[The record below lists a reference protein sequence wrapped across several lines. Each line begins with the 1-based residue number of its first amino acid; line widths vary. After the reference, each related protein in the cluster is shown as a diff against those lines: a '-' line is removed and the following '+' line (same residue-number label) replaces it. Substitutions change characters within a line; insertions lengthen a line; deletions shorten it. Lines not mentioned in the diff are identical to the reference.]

1 MYTLI
6 YSKKVLKDL
15 KKVDKQ
21 LQKNIYNWIDKN
33 LQNCI
38 NPREKGKALSY
49 NRVGQWRY
57 RIGNYRLICEIKDK
71 ELIILALEFGHRKN
85 IYK

>member
-1 MYTLI
+1 M
-6 YSKKVLKDL
+6 KKIVIKNKILKDL

>member
-6 YSKKVLKDL
+6 YSKTVLKDL

>member
-6 YSKKVLKDL
+6 YSKTVLKDF

-49 NRVGQWRY
+49 NRIGQWRY

>member
-6 YSKKVLKDL
+6 YSKTVLKDL

-21 LQKNIYNWIDKN
+21 LLKNIYNWIDKN

>member
-6 YSKKVLKDL
+6 YSKTVLKDF

>member
-6 YSKKVLKDL
+6 YSKTVLKDL

-21 LQKNIYNWIDKN
+21 LQKNIYSWIDKN

>member
-6 YSKKVLKDL
+6 YSKTVIKDF
-15 KKVDKQ
+15 KKADKQ
-21 LQKNIYNWIDKN
+21 LQKNIYNQIDKN

-38 NPREKGKALSY
+38 KPREKGKALSY
-49 NRVGQWRY
+49 NRIGQWRY

>member
-1 MYTLI
+1 M
-6 YSKKVLKDL
+6 
-15 KKVDKQ
+15 
-21 LQKNIYNWIDKN
+21 DKN

-49 NRVGQWRY
+49 NRIGQWRY

>member
-6 YSKKVLKDL
+6 YSKTVLKDL

-38 NPREKGKALSY
+38 NSREKGKALSY